1 MQIKKPD
8 ILSNKT
14 AACESKTLLDKYMGF
29 WTGNNHREDDLRTNS
44 FITDIT
50 SKPTKEFEPS
60 VVEEYKKFLMDFD
73 DKKSKSM
80 GKIHKLCELDD
91 LISKKKF

>member
-1 MQIKKPD
+1 VQIKNTQQLK
-8 ILSNKT
+8 SV
-14 AACESKTLLDKYMGF
+14 AAENQTLLDKYMGF
-29 WTGNNHREDDLRTNS
+29 WTGKNHRDDDLRSNS

-80 GKIHKLCELDD
+80 EKIHKIYELDD